1 MKIRSS
7 IMLLAGL
14 LTAMPTLADVTA
26 VYQLD
31 RKNQMTVS
39 VRDQNHVR
47 MDMAK
52 DMFLLLKGD
61 KTYSVRKE
69 GGSWVA
75 TDLDEIKKM
84 TAGFGGMP
92 MGDDEDEG
100 LQGSVRDTGRTET
113 VAGYKGKVYE
123 VIDEEGERS
132 EIVLT
137 DHKALTMVTQGMSRL
152 GAQSAKNMGFF
163 GANDMEDHAQ
173 IVGGHTGLL
182 RQDKDMTL
190 VSVDKSS
197 KGSGYFELPPG
208 TVMEK
213 MPGMGGAG
221 GQGGMG
227 MPPGMNMEEMQKQME
242 EAMKQMKQMQQQR

>member
-7 IMLLAGL
+7 IVLLSGL

-69 GGSWVA
+69 GSGWVA

-84 TAGFGGMP
+84 TAGFAGMG
-92 MGDDEDEG
+92 MADDEDDG
-100 LQGSVRDTGRTET
+100 QQGSFRDTGRTET

-123 VIDEEGERS
+123 VIDADGERS

-137 DHKALTMVTQGMSRL
+137 DHKDLTTITQAMTRL
-152 GAQSAKNMGFF
+152 GAQSAKNMGFL
-163 GANDMEDHAQ
+163 GADTMSEHRDM
-173 IVGGHTGLL
+173 VGGHTGLL

-197 KGSGYFELPPG
+197 KGSGHFDLPPG

-213 MPGMGGAG
+213 MPGMGAG

-227 MPPGMNMEEMQKQME
+227 MPPGMNMEDMQKQME
-242 EAMKQMKQMQQQR
+242 EAMKQMKQMQQR